1 MGTLSCTQT
10 LDLCISRG
18 NLLRTNKNL
27 GDVIVKSIKIEN
39 ENGDIIDLKTE
50 IGDWARDVVNAELDI
65 ADLED
70 DFNSNRRKTSQT
82 LSEIQYAITLLQTN
96 SGSPK
101 GIAGV
106 GKYRGFSAEH
116 KKYLIDTQSVKNIHV
131 GCQSFALLAG
141 SI

>member
-1 MGTLSCTQT
+1 M
-10 LDLCISRG
+10 
-18 NLLRTNKNL
+18 

-106 GKYRGFSAEH
+106 GKYQAFADEGHE
-116 KKYLIDTQSVKNIHV
+116 YLIDTQSVKNIHV
-131 GCQSFALLAG
+131 GYQSFALLAG